1 LHSGSD
7 SGDEPRGHY
16 KNFFEPEGTMT
27 LRSLP
32 SGFGILIAAWAAQAD
47 PVPQS
52 PPTIGSPN
60 TVTADPPV
68 ARPRTTPCRVR
79 LFTDLRFADFTPKSF
94 AYAPPESCPGP
105 WQKVVLE
112 ADYSVEGGRQFDR
125 TATLWIGGV
134 NVYFGT
140 TAEPTRAPVKIGR
153 SWHVER
159 DLTDYT
165 AVLLAPA
172 AGRADLG
179 NLVNSTYTSALWG
192 TAEIVFYP
200 LPAEK
205 AEDAP
210 DAPVTPEV
218 VLPLSAGPTGGT
230 AALFSPSDALAA
242 TFQLPTNVERALLDV
257 ILQHQGANDEFWYT
271 CVPSDLAAALQSC
284 NGTAFREGQVSIDG
298 QPAGV
303 VPIFPWIFTGGIDP
317 FLWRPIPAVQALNF
331 VPYRVDLTPFAG
343 VLSDGKPHKLAINVT
358 NNSRYFSTTA
368 TLLLFLD
375 HGAKHV
381 SGEVSRN
388 TIGAPSP
395 QVTTQGIDPKA
406 DPVVG
411 TVTTT
416 SSRSF
421 VLAGWVRTSHGKVHT
436 EIRQTIDF
444 SNVQD
449 FVAPSGASKFVQ
461 KIVQFTGIWS
471 VTKVSRGDR
480 TRETA
485 VHMAWPL
492 RVDIVS
498 PDNFNTGWTT
508 KIRQSYDRTDALS
521 REGEVEFSSVVSNS
535 GGWADDYPTTKIQ
548 SGAQRYFSADSEGH
562 CYSRSLAAAG
572 GVLTSITD
580 GEGCDD

>member
-1 LHSGSD
+1 
-7 SGDEPRGHY
+7 
-16 KNFFEPEGTMT
+16 MT
-27 LRSLP
+27 FRSLVP
-32 SGFGILIAAWAAQAD
+32 GLGTLIFASAVQAQ
-47 PVPQS
+47 PVPQL

-79 LFTDLRFADFTPKSF
+79 LFTDLRFADFSPKPF
-94 AYAPPESCPGP
+94 AYAPPAACPGP

-125 TATLWIGGV
+125 TANLWIGGV

-159 DLTDYT
+159 DITDYT
-165 AVLLAPA
+165 AALVRAA

-192 TAEIVFYP
+192 TAEIAFYP
-200 LPAEK
+200 IEK
-205 AEDAP
+205 DDDDESLARTADESRTRTAD
-210 DAPVTPEV
+210 V

-230 AALFSPSDALAA
+230 VALFSPSAALSA
-242 TFQLPTNVERALLDV
+242 TFQLPTNIERALLDV

-271 CVPSDLAAALQSC
+271 CVPTSLADALQSC
-284 NGTAFREGQVSIDG
+284 NGTAFREGQVSIDN

-303 VPIFPWIFTGGIDP
+303 VPIYPWIFTGGIDP

-331 VPYRVDLTPFAG
+331 VPYRVDLTPLAG
-343 VLSDGKPHKLAINVT
+343 VLSDGQPHKLAINIT
-358 NNSRYFSTTA
+358 NNSQYFSTTA

-375 HGAKHV
+375 HGSSQVA
-381 SGEVSRN
+381 GEVTKN

-395 QVTTQGIDPKA
+395 IIATQGIDPKA

-416 SSRSF
+416 SSRTF
-421 VLAGWVRTSHGKVHT
+421 VLAGWVRTSHGRVDT

-449 FVAPSGASKFVQ
+449 FVVPSGASAFVQ
-461 KIVQFTGIWS
+461 KIAQLTAISS
-471 VTKVSRGDR
+471 VTNVRRDDHS
-480 TRETA
+480 RET
-485 VHMAWPL
+485 VTRMAWPL
-492 RVDIVS
+492 NVDIVS
-498 PDNFNTGWTT
+498 PDNFTTGWTT
-508 KIRQSYDRTDALS
+508 KIRQAYERADTLLG
-521 REGEVEFSSVVSNS
+521 EHEVEFRRVVSNS
-535 GGWADDYPTTKIQ
+535 GEWADDYPATTIQ
-548 SGAQRYFSADSEGH
+548 SGAQRYFSADSDGH
-562 CYSRSLAAAG
+562 CYSRSIAATR
-572 GVLTSITD
+572 GVLTSIAD
-580 GEGCDD
+580 GKGCGDSGDDGASGRR

>member
-1 LHSGSD
+1 
-7 SGDEPRGHY
+7 
-16 KNFFEPEGTMT
+16 MT
-27 LRSLP
+27 SRYLLC
-32 SGFGILIAAWAAQAD
+32 GLGILIAAQAQAQ

-60 TVTADPPV
+60 TVIADPPV

-79 LFTDLRFADFTPKSF
+79 LFTDLRFADFSPKSF
-94 AYAPPESCPGP
+94 AYAPPSACPGP

-125 TATLWIGGV
+125 TATLWIGGM

-159 DLTDYT
+159 DITDYT
-165 AVLLAPA
+165 AALLAPA

-192 TAEIVFYP
+192 TAEIAFYP
-200 LPAEK
+200 LHE
-205 AEDAP
+205 EDNDESHARTP
-210 DAPVTPEV
+210 DV

-230 AALFSPSDALAA
+230 VALFTSADALAA
-242 TFQLPTNVERALLDV
+242 TFHLPTNVERAFLDV

-271 CVPSDLAAALQSC
+271 CVPSELAGALQSC
-284 NGTAFREGQVSIDG
+284 SGTAFREGQVSIDG

-303 VPIFPWIFTGGIDP
+303 VPIYPWIFTGGIDP
-317 FLWRPIPAVQALNF
+317 YLWRPIPAVQALNF
-331 VPYRVDLTPFAG
+331 VPYRVNLTPFAG
-343 VLSDGKPHKLAINVT
+343 LLSDGQPHKLAINVT

-375 HGAKHV
+375 HGSRQV
-381 SGEVSRN
+381 TGEVTKN

-395 QVTTQGIDPKA
+395 KITTQGIDPKA
-406 DPVVG
+406 DPVTG

-416 SSRSF
+416 SSRSI
-421 VLAGWVRTSHGKVHT
+421 VLAGWVVTSHGKVRT

-449 FVAPSGASKFVQ
+449 FVVPSGTSMFVQ
-461 KIVQFTGIWS
+461 KIAQLTGISS
-471 VTKVSRGDR
+471 VTKVQSGDR
-480 TRETA
+480 TSRSA
-485 VHMAWPL
+485 IRMAWPL
-492 RVDIVS
+492 KVDIVS
-498 PDNFNTGWTT
+498 PDNFTTGWTT
-508 KIRQSYDRTDALS
+508 KIQQAYDRTETLS
-521 REGEVEFSSVVSNS
+521 GDDDVEFSSVVSNS
-535 GGWADDYPTTKIQ
+535 GEWADDYPTTTIQ
-548 SGAQRYFSADSEGH
+548 SGAQRYFSAESGGH
-562 CYSRSLAAAG
+562 CYSRSLAAAA

-580 GEGCDD
+580 GKRCED

>member
-1 LHSGSD
+1 MTFRSPLSG
-7 SGDEPRGHY
+7 
-16 KNFFEPEGTMT
+16 
-27 LRSLP
+27 L
-32 SGFGILIAAWAAQAD
+32 GILFVAWAVQAQ

-68 ARPRTTPCRVR
+68 TRPRTRPCRVR
-79 LFTDLRFADFTPKSF
+79 LFTDVRFADFSPKSF
-94 AYAPPESCPGP
+94 AYAPPAACPGP

-125 TATLWIGGV
+125 TANLWIGGV

-140 TAEPTRAPVKIGR
+140 TAEPTRAPVRIGR

-159 DLTDYT
+159 DITDYT
-165 AVLLAPA
+165 AALLAPA

-192 TAEIVFYP
+192 TAEIAFYP
-200 LPAEK
+200 LDG
-205 AEDAP
+205 EDDDERQARTP
-210 DAPVTPEV
+210 DV
-218 VLPLSAGPTGGT
+218 VLPLSANGSPPGGT
-230 AALFSPSDALAA
+230 VALFTPSDALAA

-271 CVPSDLAAALQSC
+271 CVPTELADPLESC

-303 VPIFPWIFTGGIDP
+303 VPIYPWIFTGGIDP

-343 VLSDGKPHKLAINVT
+343 VLSDGRPHRLAINVT

-375 HGAKHV
+375 RGSSRV
-381 SGEVSRN
+381 TGEVTEN
-388 TIGAPSP
+388 TIGVRSP
-395 QVTTQGIDPKA
+395 RITTQGIDPTA

-411 TVTTT
+411 TVSTT

-421 VLAGWVRTSHGKVHT
+421 VLAGRVRTSHGTVHT

-449 FVAPSGASKFVQ
+449 FVVPSGASLFVQ
-461 KIVQFTGIWS
+461 NIEQLTRISSATRVRG
-471 VTKVSRGDR
+471 GDR
-480 TRETA
+480 SSET
-485 VHMAWPL
+485 VTNLAWPL
-492 RVDIVS
+492 HVNIVS
-498 PDNFNTGWTT
+498 PDNFTTGWTT
-508 KIRQSYDRTDALS
+508 RIRQAYDRTDTLS
-521 REGEVEFSSVVSNS
+521 REGEIEFSSVISNS
-535 GGWADDYPTTKIQ
+535 GEWADDYPTTRIQ
-548 SGAQRYFSADSEGH
+548 AGAQHYFSADSDDH
-562 CYSRSLAAAG
+562 CYSRSITAAG

-580 GEGCDD
+580 GRDCHDGGD

>member
-1 LHSGSD
+1 
-7 SGDEPRGHY
+7 
-16 KNFFEPEGTMT
+16 MT
-27 LRSLP
+27 FRSLL
-32 SGFGILIAAWAAQAD
+32 SGFGILIAASAAQAD
-47 PVPQS
+47 AVPQS

-60 TVTADPPV
+60 TVTADPRV

-79 LFTDLRFADFTPKSF
+79 LFDNLKFDNFSPKSF
-94 AYAPPESCPGP
+94 AYAPPAACPGP
-105 WQKVVLE
+105 WQTVVLE
-112 ADYSVEGGRQFDR
+112 ADFSVEGGRQFDR
-125 TATLWIGGV
+125 TANLWIGGV
-134 NVYFGT
+134 NLYFGT
-140 TAEPTRAPVKIGR
+140 TAEPTRPPANIGR

-159 DLTDYT
+159 ELSDYT

-172 AGRADLG
+172 AGRVDLG
-179 NLVNSTYTSALWG
+179 NLVNSTFTSRLWG

-200 LPAEK
+200 LHAKET
-205 AEDAP
+205 E
-210 DAPVTPEV
+210 DAPVTPDV

-230 AALFSPSDALAA
+230 VALFSPSAALAA
-242 TFQLPTNVERALLDV
+242 TFQLPTNVERAFLDV

-271 CVPSDLAAALQSC
+271 CVPTDLAAALASC
-284 NGTAFREGQVSIDG
+284 EGTAFREGQVSIDG

-317 FLWRPIPAVQALNF
+317 YLWRPIPAVQALNF

-343 VLSDGKPHKLAINVT
+343 VLSDGQPHRLAINVT
-358 NNSRYFSTTA
+358 SNSQYFSTTA

-381 SGEVSRN
+381 SGEVTKN
-388 TIGAPSP
+388 TIGTPTP
-395 QVTTQGIDPKA
+395 KITTQGIDPKA

-449 FVAPSGASKFVQ
+449 FVSPSGASTFVQ
-461 KIVQFTGIWS
+461 KIAQLTGIWS
-471 VTKVSRGDR
+471 VTKVRGGDR
-480 TRETA
+480 RRESATR
-485 VHMAWPL
+485 MSWPL
-492 RVDIVS
+492 MVDIVS

-508 KIRQSYDRTDALS
+508 RIRQSYDRTDTFS
-521 REGEVEFSSVVSNS
+521 REGEGEFSSVVSNS
-535 GGWADDYPTTKIQ
+535 GEWADDYPTKTIQ
-548 SGAQRYFSADSEGH
+548 SGAQRYFSADSDDH
-562 CYSRSLAAAG
+562 CYSRSLTAAG

-580 GEGCDD
+580 GKGCDE

>member
-1 LHSGSD
+1 MTFRSPLSG
-7 SGDEPRGHY
+7 
-16 KNFFEPEGTMT
+16 
-27 LRSLP
+27 L
-32 SGFGILIAAWAAQAD
+32 GILFVAWAVQAQ

-68 ARPRTTPCRVR
+68 TRPRTRACRVR
-79 LFTDLRFADFTPKSF
+79 LFTDVRFADFSPKSF
-94 AYAPPESCPGP
+94 AYAPPAACPGP

-125 TATLWIGGV
+125 TANLWIGGV

-140 TAEPTRAPVKIGR
+140 TAEPTRAPVRIGR

-159 DLTDYT
+159 DITDYT
-165 AVLLAPA
+165 AALLAPA

-192 TAEIVFYP
+192 TAEIAFYP
-200 LPAEK
+200 RDG
-205 AEDAP
+205 EDDDERQARTP
-210 DAPVTPEV
+210 DV
-218 VLPLSAGPTGGT
+218 VLPLSASGSPPGGT
-230 AALFSPSDALAA
+230 VALFTPSDALAA

-271 CVPSDLAAALQSC
+271 CVPTELADPLESC

-303 VPIFPWIFTGGIDP
+303 VPIYPWIFTGGIDP

-343 VLSDGKPHKLAINVT
+343 VLSDGRPHRLAINVT

-375 HGAKHV
+375 RGSSRV
-381 SGEVSRN
+381 TGEVTEN
-388 TIGAPSP
+388 TIGVPSP
-395 QVTTQGIDPKA
+395 RITTQGIDPAA

-411 TVTTT
+411 TVATT

-421 VLAGWVRTSHGKVHT
+421 VLAGRVRTSHGTVHT

-449 FVAPSGASKFVQ
+449 FVVPRGASMFVQ
-461 KIVQFTGIWS
+461 NIEQLTRIWS
-471 VTKVSRGDR
+471 ATRVRGGDR
-480 TRETA
+480 SRET
-485 VHMAWPL
+485 VTHLAWPL
-492 RVDIVS
+492 HVNLVS
-498 PDNFNTGWTT
+498 PDNFTTGWTT
-508 KIRQSYDRTDALS
+508 RIQQAYDRTDTLS
-521 REGEVEFSSVVSNS
+521 REGEDEFSSVISNS
-535 GGWADDYPTTKIQ
+535 GEWADDYPTTTIQ
-548 SGAQRYFSADSEGH
+548 SGAQRYFSADSDDH
-562 CYSRSLAAAG
+562 CYSRSITAAG

-580 GEGCDD
+580 GRGCDD

>member
-1 LHSGSD
+1 
-7 SGDEPRGHY
+7 
-16 KNFFEPEGTMT
+16 MT
-27 LRSLP
+27 FRSLLF
-32 SGFGILIAAWAAQAD
+32 GLGILIGASAVKAQ
-47 PVPQS
+47 PLPQL

-68 ARPRTTPCRVR
+68 ARPRATPCRVR
-79 LFTDLRFADFTPKSF
+79 LFTDLRFADFSPKSF
-94 AYAPPESCPGP
+94 AYSPPAACPGP

-125 TATLWIGGV
+125 TAKLWIGGV

-159 DLTDYT
+159 DITDYT
-165 AVLLAPA
+165 AALLAAA
-172 AGRADLG
+172 AGRADLD

-192 TAEIVFYP
+192 TAEIAFYP
-200 LPAEK
+200 LEKEDDDESPART
-205 AEDAP
+205 P
-210 DAPVTPEV
+210 DV

-230 AALFSPSDALAA
+230 VALFSPSAALAA
-242 TFQLPTNVERALLDV
+242 TFQLPTNIERALLDV

-271 CVPSDLAAALQSC
+271 CVPTDLADALQSC
-284 NGTAFREGQVSIDG
+284 KGTAFREGQVRIDD

-303 VPIFPWIFTGGIDP
+303 VPIYPWIFTGGIDP

-343 VLSDGKPHKLAINVT
+343 VLSDGQPHKLAINIT
-358 NNSRYFSTTA
+358 NNSQYFSTTA

-375 HGAKHV
+375 HGSSQV
-381 SGEVSRN
+381 IGEVTKN

-395 QVTTQGIDPKA
+395 NITTEGIDPRA

-416 SSRSF
+416 SSRTF
-421 VLAGWVRTSHGKVHT
+421 VLAGWVRTSHGRVDT

-449 FVAPSGASKFVQ
+449 FVVPSGASTFVQ
-461 KIVQFTGIWS
+461 KIAQLTGISS
-471 VTKVSRGDR
+471 VTKVRRGDR
-480 TRETA
+480 SRET
-485 VHMAWPL
+485 VTRMAWPL
-492 RVDIVS
+492 KVDIIS
-498 PDNFNTGWTT
+498 PDNFTTGWTT
-508 KIRQSYDRTDALS
+508 KIQQAYKRTDTLLS
-521 REGEVEFSSVVSNS
+521 EREVEFSSVVSNS
-535 GGWADDYPTTKIQ
+535 GEWADDYPTTTIQ
-548 SGAQRYFSADSEGH
+548 SGAQRYFSADSDGR
-562 CYSRSLAAAG
+562 CYSRSIAATG
-572 GVLTSITD
+572 GVLTSIAD
-580 GEGCDD
+580 GEGCDDLSNDGASALR

>member
-1 LHSGSD
+1 
-7 SGDEPRGHY
+7 
-16 KNFFEPEGTMT
+16 MT
-27 LRSLP
+27 FRSLL
-32 SGFGILIAAWAAQAD
+32 SGFGILIAAQAAQAQ

-60 TVTADPPV
+60 TATADPRV

-79 LFTDLRFADFTPKSF
+79 LFTDLKFDNFDSKSF
-94 AYAPPESCPGP
+94 AYAPPAACPGP
-105 WQKVVLE
+105 WQTVVLE
-112 ADYSVEGGRQFDR
+112 ADFSVEGGRQFDR
-125 TATLWIGGV
+125 TANLWIGGV
-134 NVYFGT
+134 NLYFGT

-159 DLTDYT
+159 ELSDYT
-165 AVLLAPA
+165 AVLRAPA
-172 AGRADLG
+172 AGRVDLG
-179 NLVNSTYTSALWG
+179 NLVNSTYTSRLWG
-192 TAEIVFYP
+192 TAEIAFYP
-200 LPAEK
+200 LPEEET
-205 AEDAP
+205 EDAP
-210 DAPVTPEV
+210 RAPVTPDV

-230 AALFSPSDALAA
+230 VGLFSPSDALAA
-242 TFQLPTNVERALLDV
+242 TFHLPTNVERAFLDV

-271 CVPSDLAAALQSC
+271 CVPTDLAAALQSC
-284 NGTAFREGQVSIDG
+284 VGTAFREGQVSIDG

-317 FLWRPIPAVQALNF
+317 YLWRPIPAVQALNF

-343 VLSDGKPHKLAINVT
+343 VLSDGQPHKLAINVT

-381 SGEVSRN
+381 SGEVTKN

-395 QVTTQGIDPKA
+395 KITTPGIDPKA

-411 TVTTT
+411 TVRTT

-449 FVAPSGASKFVQ
+449 FVSPSGATMFVQ
-461 KIVQFTGIWS
+461 KIAQLTGISS
-471 VTKVSRGDR
+471 VTKVRRGDR
-480 TRETA
+480 TRESATR
-485 VHMAWPL
+485 MAWPL
-492 RVDIVS
+492 SVDIVS
-498 PDNFNTGWTT
+498 PDNFNTVFTT
-508 KIRQSYDRTDALS
+508 GIRQSYDRTDTVS
-521 REGEVEFSSVVSNS
+521 REGEVEFSSLVSNS
-535 GGWADDYPTTKIQ
+535 GEWADDYPTTTIQ
-548 SGAQRYFSADSEGH
+548 AGAHRYFSADSDGH
-562 CYSRSLAAAG
+562 CYSRSLTAAG

-580 GEGCDD
+580 GKGCDDD

>member
-1 LHSGSD
+1 
-7 SGDEPRGHY
+7 
-16 KNFFEPEGTMT
+16 MT
-27 LRSLP
+27 LRSLRV
-32 SGFGILIAAWAAQAD
+32 GVYILLAASAAQAQ
-47 PVPQS
+47 PIPPS

-68 ARPRTTPCRVR
+68 ARPRSTPCRVR
-79 LFTDLRFADFTPKSF
+79 LFTDLRFADFSPKSF
-94 AYAPPESCPGP
+94 TYAPPSACPGP

-125 TATLWIGGV
+125 TATLWIGAV

-159 DLTDYT
+159 DITDYT
-165 AVLLAPA
+165 AALLAPA

-192 TAEIVFYP
+192 TAEIAFYP
-200 LPAEK
+200 LDK
-205 AEDAP
+205 EDDDESRAQTP
-210 DAPVTPEV
+210 DV

-230 AALFSPSDALAA
+230 VALFSPAEALTA
-242 TFQLPTNVERALLDV
+242 TFQLPRNVERAFLDV
-257 ILQHQGANDEFWYT
+257 ILQHQGANDEFWYS
-271 CVPSDLAAALQSC
+271 CVPTELANALQSC

-303 VPIFPWIFTGGIDP
+303 VPIYPWIFTGGIDP

-343 VLSDGKPHKLAINVT
+343 VLNDGQPHKFAINVT

-375 HGAKHV
+375 HGSSQV
-381 SGEVSRN
+381 TGEVTRN

-395 QVTTQGIDPKA
+395 EITTQGIDPKA

-421 VLAGWVRTSHGKVHT
+421 VLAGWVRTSHGEVRT
-436 EIRQTIDF
+436 EVRQTIDF
-444 SNVQD
+444 SNIQD
-449 FVAPSGASKFVQ
+449 FVAPSGASMYVQ
-461 KIVQFTGIWS
+461 KIAQLTRISS
-471 VTKVSRGDR
+471 VTKVRQGDR

-485 VHMAWPL
+485 IRMTWPL
-492 RVDIVS
+492 NVDLVS
-498 PDNFNTGWTT
+498 PDNFTTGWTT
-508 KIRQSYDRTDALS
+508 KIRQAYDRTDALS
-521 REGEVEFSSVVSNS
+521 RDDEGEFSSVVSNS
-535 GGWADDYPTTKIQ
+535 GEWTDDFPTTTIQ
-548 SGAQRYFSADSEGH
+548 SGAQRYFSADSDGH
-562 CYSRSLAAAG
+562 CYSRSLAAAA

-580 GEGCDD
+580 RSGCED